1 MKGNVQW
8 VMKEGGREGEREI
21 RVEYKVTLKDITAR
35 MGRYKQGTKFE
46 IDSVLVISYQFI
58 VTVTVETDIVWMT
71 FLNFFFLIFT
81 CWVRVSWG
89 LLFLLINF
97 YINYSINLRTHFVS
111 NVRERASWRAFNISL
126 FNNIVDSVNYIDP
139 MNFISFNFISFSRYY
154 FKVSVFTL
162 FDLIL
167 SYFFFG

>member
-1 MKGNVQW
+1 
-8 VMKEGGREGEREI
+8 
-21 RVEYKVTLKDITAR
+21 
-35 MGRYKQGTKFE
+35 
-46 IDSVLVISYQFI
+46 
-58 VTVTVETDIVWMT
+58 MT

-81 CWVRVSWG
+81 CWVRVRRG

-167 SYFFFG
+167 SFFFSDNII